1 MKRLSIILAVAIF
14 SLSFFQESAAKSPL
28 IGVSASENSPAAAPS
43 TYIKSIR
50 KAGGVPVVIPMTT
63 EKEQL
68 EKILATV
75 DGILMTGGEDID
87 PLKYY
92 GEEPLRAQGEIVPY
106 RDEFDCMLIKMA
118 VEKGLPL
125 LGICRGEQLLNVV
138 FGGTLYQDIPSQA
151 KDSYV
156 KHRQQAP
163 SSYGTHSIS
172 IEKGSILNKVLGTE
186 RAVVN
191 SFHHQAV
198 KDPAPGFKVIA
209 RAADGIIEGI
219 QMNEKVFGLQFHP
232 EGFVANG
239 DDTFLPIFQYFVEKA
254 NEYQSSKK

>member
-1 MKRLSIILAVAIF
+1 MTLALLSASIC
-14 SLSFFQESAAKSPL
+14 ESASAKSPI
-28 IGVSASENSPAAAPS
+28 IGISATDKSPASAPS
-43 TYIKSIR
+43 TYINSVR
-50 KAGGVPVVIPMTT
+50 RAGGVPLVIPMTT
-63 EKEQL
+63 DKEQL
-68 EKILATV
+68 EAVLATV
-75 DGILMTGGEDID
+75 DGIIMTGGEDID

-92 GEEPLRAQGEIVPY
+92 GEEPVRAQGEIVPY

>member
-1 MKRLSIILAVAIF
+1 
-14 SLSFFQESAAKSPL
+14 
-28 IGVSASENSPAAAPS
+28 
-43 TYIKSIR
+43 
-50 KAGGVPVVIPMTT
+50 
-63 EKEQL
+63 
-68 EKILATV
+68 
-75 DGILMTGGEDID
+75 
-87 PLKYY
+87 
-92 GEEPLRAQGEIVPY
+92 
-106 RDEFDCMLIKMA
+106 MLIKMA

-151 KDSYV
+151 KGSYI

-163 SSYGTHSIS
+163 SNYGTHTIK
-172 IEKGSILNKVLGTE
+172 IENGTVLNKVLKSDK
-186 RAVVN
+186 AVVN

-198 KDPAPGFKVIA
+198 KDVAPGFKVMA
-209 RAADGIIEGI
+209 TSADGIVEAI
-219 QMNEKVFGLQFHP
+219 QKDEKVFGLQFHP

>member
-1 MKRLSIILAVAIF
+1 
-14 SLSFFQESAAKSPL
+14 
-28 IGVSASENSPAAAPS
+28 
-43 TYIKSIR
+43 
-50 KAGGVPVVIPMTT
+50 
-63 EKEQL
+63 
-68 EKILATV
+68 
-75 DGILMTGGEDID
+75 
-87 PLKYY
+87 
-92 GEEPLRAQGEIVPY
+92 
-106 RDEFDCMLIKMA
+106 MLIKMA

-254 NEYQSSKK
+254 NEYQSGKK

>member
-1 MKRLSIILAVAIF
+1 
-14 SLSFFQESAAKSPL
+14 
-28 IGVSASENSPAAAPS
+28 
-43 TYIKSIR
+43 
-50 KAGGVPVVIPMTT
+50 
-63 EKEQL
+63 
-68 EKILATV
+68 
-75 DGILMTGGEDID
+75 MTGGEDID